1 MATAVQKP
9 LQVIA
14 NTQKEASE
22 DLPPVPR
29 GDITTTLLFSRPFA
43 GGEVPYMYIKVP
55 PPEGVPYTNIS
66 PVPNTVTV
74 HDLRGKE
81 SIVNLDHDSI
91 QIVQN
96 IPRSKEINF
105 DDEASIKNIY
115 YPFVEKQIKAHVPS
129 AKRVHIFRHG
139 IRHTK
144 NFPVQYNPPAMIAHL
159 DHTGPAVADRVSR
172 HLGADAPKL
181 LEGRYRLIHFWQSL
195 AGTVYTCPLA
205 IASAGTV
212 KDEDMVRMVSHVK
225 DDDGKRFTEDFQAP
239 IYKDHQK
246 WYYLSGVQEDEAILL
261 QIFDSEA
268 GKGGKVKK
276 GRAPHVAFRD
286 PRTPADAPQRWS
298 IEVSCFVFG
307 EED

>member
-1 MATAVQKP
+1 MAAAVQKAP
-9 LQVIA
+9 QPIA
-14 NTQKEASE
+14 LPQE
-22 DLPPVPR
+22 DKDKKLPPVPS
-29 GDITTTLLFSRPFA
+29 GDVTATLLFSRPFA
-43 GGEVPYMYIKVP
+43 EGEVPYMYIKVP

-66 PVPNTVTV
+66 PVPNAVTV

-81 SIVNLDHDSI
+81 STVDLDHDSI

-96 IPRSKEINF
+96 IPRSKEIDF
-105 DDEASIKNIY
+105 DDETSIKGIY
-115 YPFVEKQIKAHVPS
+115 YPFVERQIKAHVPS

-144 NFPVQYNPPAMIAHL
+144 NYPLQYNPPAMIAHL
-159 DHTGPAVADRVSR
+159 DHTGPAVADRVTR

-212 KDEDMVRMVSHVK
+212 KDEDMVRMISHVK
-225 DDDGKRFTEDFQAP
+225 DDNGERFSEDFQAP
-239 IYKDHQK
+239 IYKEHQK

-261 QIFDSEA
+261 QISDSDVK
-268 GKGGKVKK
+268 KGGRVLN

-286 PRTPADAPQRWS
+286 PRTPENAPQRWS
-298 IEVSCFVFG
+298 IEVSCLVFG